1 MILNKEIAGDMVTDP
16 SDARTILNLFSK
28 NFTELDI
35 VCDVQ
40 PNSKITAYQIYA
52 RLDIT
57 L

>member
-40 PNSKITAYQIYA
+40 PNSKITAYQSYA